1 MRGGLHRMKI
11 NYKRTMKVFNIAL
24 VMFCLIGFEFTIQAQ
39 NGIPAAGGDASGSG
53 GSASYSVGLP
63 FYTVLTG
70 TNGSVVHGVQQP
82 YEISVVTAIEETIG
96 INLLFLAYPNP
107 VHDHLTLEVNDDSDI
122 ANLHYHLYDANGR
135 LLQSK
140 KIQGQQTTIAVGNLI
155 PATYFI
161 KVTSGKKELKTFI
174 IIKN

>member
-1 MRGGLHRMKI
+1 MRGGQHRMKI

-39 NGIPAAGGDASGSG
+39 NGIPVAGGDTSGSG

-70 TNGSVVHGVQQP
+70 ANGSVVHGVQQP
-82 YEISVVTAIEETIG
+82 YEISVVTAIEEIIG
-96 INLLFLAYPNP
+96 IDLLFLAYPNP

-135 LLQSK
+135 LLQSR
-140 KIQGQQTTIAVGNLI
+140 KIQGQQTTIAVDNLI

-161 KVTSGKKELKTFI
+161 KVTSGKKELKTFK